1 MSRYYLAQVV
11 TQEEYDALSLGSKF
25 GTGVVVEGMSHEQ
38 DLILVTVHE
47 TDDEDGEIV
56 SVYQRKP

>member
-11 TQEEYDALSLGSKF
+11 TQEEYDRYKIGDDF
-25 GTGVVVEGMSHEQ
+25 GTGVIVEGISHEQ

-47 TDDEDGEIV
+47 AESLYEGTPV
-56 SVYQRKP
+56 